1 MKTKTVLFSII
12 FISFTLFF
20 SQHSN
25 SKANIPQTFVNLVT
39 ADNKGKQKSLDYIRK
54 NWEPS
59 YTIMMLEVIYLTR
72 EPAFTG
78 EYLKLMKEKTGK
90 DFGYNTDAWYK
101 WIWNQENIDHE
112 EYADFKSLLYSII
125 DPKFAA
131 YFNSNYKSKIRLDEV
146 RWGGVV
152 QDGIPPLRNPNM
164 IYAHEAK
171 YLEDSNIVFG
181 LEVNGDV
188 RAYPKRILAW
198 HEMFVDDVGGIP
210 VAGVYCTLCGSMILY
225 KTKANGVKYEIG
237 TSGFLYRSNKLMYD
251 KKTQSLWNTLW
262 GRPVIGKLAD
272 EDIELERMS
281 IVTTTW
287 GEWEKRHPGTKVLSL
302 DTGHRRDYREGAAY
316 NQYFATDKL
325 MFAVPKLDKR
335 LKNKDDVLGL
345 IFVEYADMPFAI
357 SSAYLSGNPIYQN
370 KIGEKEFVVF
380 TDKSGA
386 SRVYESKGKK
396 FTDWDKLYSVKDSK
410 NTKWILSESKIESS
424 DGDTLYRLP
433 AHRAFWFGW
442 YSAYPNTKLIF

>member
-25 SKANIPQTFVNLVT
+25 SKANIPQTFVDLVT
-39 ADNKGKQKSLDYIRK
+39 SDNKGKQKSLDYIRK

-59 YTIMMLEVIYLTR
+59 YTIMMLEVIHLTR
-72 EPAFTG
+72 GPAFTG
-78 EYLKLMKEKTGK
+78 EYLKLMEEKTGK

-181 LEVNGDV
+181 LEVNGDA

-225 KTKANGVKYEIG
+225 KTKANGVKHEIG

-287 GEWEKRHPGTKVLSL
+287 SEWKKRHPGTRVLSL

-316 NQYFATDKL
+316 NQYFATDEL

-396 FTDWDKLYSVKDSK
+396 FTDWNKLYSVKDRQD
-410 NTKWILSESKIESS
+410 TKLNLSESKIE
-424 DGDTLYRLP
+424 
-433 AHRAFWFGW
+433 
-442 YSAYPNTKLIF
+442 